1 MLTEIHQVCGLHYGG
16 NTVNTEFFKF
26 LTTLFSGPVI
36 KEFRDNYPCLYFD
49 LIETFDNI
57 KSNFVV
63 DKPCIV
69 TIRIPI
75 ELEAIFETFTGET
88 LEEALIDSSYNGKVI
103 IKQNKL
109 RIRRDL
115 FRKFF
120 DHSIN
125 YVLGVFEELFRK
137 PEIKYITTLM
147 AVGVGCES
155 SVVINAMIQR
165 FPNLTVIVPKEPDLV
180 VLKGAVLYGLDT
192 QKITIMVCICILL
205 IR

>member
-1 MLTEIHQVCGLHYGG
+1 MLKEIHQVCGVHYGG
-16 NTVNTEFFKF
+16 NTVNTAFFKF

-36 KEFRDNYPCLYFD
+36 KEFRDNYPGLYFD
-49 LIETFDNI
+49 LIEKFDNS
-57 KSNFVV
+57 KSNFSVEESRM
-63 DKPCIV
+63 V
-69 TIRIPI
+69 TIPIPFVLV
-75 ELEAIFETFTGET
+75 EIFETFTGKT
-88 LEEALIDSSYNGKVI
+88 LKEALIDSSYNGTVI
-103 IKQNKL
+103 IISDKL
-109 RIRRDL
+109 KIRRDL
-115 FRKFF
+115 FCKFF
-120 DHSIN
+120 DYSIN

-205 IR
+205 I